1 MGKLHAQRSGG
12 QAYVHNGLYWADYGQ
27 PNLNTPK
34 NYVHFLAN
42 AKYKDKNLK
51 DSVTIARQAGRP
63 LHVIGSK
70 RYSLKYKAGKYQPY
84 YYQGADLTFYG
95 MLGGDKKMRSLK
107 FKCIAFS
114 ST

>member
-1 MGKLHAQRSGG
+1 MGCIG
-12 QAYVHNGLYWADYGQ
+12 QIMASQFKYAKKIMYI
-27 PNLNTPK
+27 
-34 NYVHFLAN
+34 FLAN

-95 MLGGDKKMRSLK
+95 MLGGDKKK
-107 FKCIAFS
+107 
-114 ST
+114 